1 MQAARKQHS
10 NGINISDAI
19 ITSSFNNN
27 NNEKFKFV
35 IHACAPWKTQEQDDD
50 NVKKLLRTT
59 YKNVFDIAMKTKN
72 IESIAIPALG
82 CGVNLID
89 PTISAL
95 EALNAM
101 KDITENNENNIDDGR
116 KETFLN
122 VEFWLLDY
130 LAYNQFNEI
139 VSPNVCKIE

>member
-27 NNEKFKFV
+27 EKFKFV
-35 IHACAPWKTQEQDDD
+35 IHACSPWKTQEQDYD

-89 PTISAL
+89 PSISAL

-101 KDITENNENNIDDGR
+101 KDIIIENNENNIDDGR

-139 VSPNVCKIE
+139 VSPKCVK

>member
-1 MQAARKQHS
+1 MQTVSIYR
-10 NGINISDAI
+10 II

-35 IHACAPWKTQEQDDD
+35 IHACSPWKEQDDD

-101 KDITENNENNIDDGR
+101 KDIIENNENNIDDGR

-139 VSPNVCKIE
+139 VSPKCVK